1 MKKIQVFSS
10 HTAAFFYHFIVLYDI
25 FIVVMKNLVRLKIE
39 TIQLSDETRT
49 SIIWQLLPVKVLFIK
64 PTLIFKFILKTKND

>member
-1 MKKIQVFSS
+1 MMKKIQVFSS

-49 SIIWQLLPVKVLFIK
+49 SII
-64 PTLIFKFILKTKND
+64 

>member
-25 FIVVMKNLVRLKIE
+25 FIVVMKNNLVRLKIE
-39 TIQLSDETRT
+39 TIQLSDETR
-49 SIIWQLLPVKVLFIK
+49 ICQLYDSFYR
-64 PTLIFKFILKTKND
+64 